1 MVYLEYYIKYKFIFQ
16 IISANVSEQRNKRE
30 ELMFNSESTVF
41 ISALF
46 GLKDVCVHI
55 RQLHSVIE
63 ALPFIRKCNCVVKI
77 LTLIEDITQ
86 IMRVTV

>member
-1 MVYLEYYIKYKFIFQ
+1 M
-16 IISANVSEQRNKRE
+16 
-30 ELMFNSESTVF
+30 

-46 GLKDVCVHI
+46 GLKDVCAHI

-86 IMRVTV
+86 LMRVAV